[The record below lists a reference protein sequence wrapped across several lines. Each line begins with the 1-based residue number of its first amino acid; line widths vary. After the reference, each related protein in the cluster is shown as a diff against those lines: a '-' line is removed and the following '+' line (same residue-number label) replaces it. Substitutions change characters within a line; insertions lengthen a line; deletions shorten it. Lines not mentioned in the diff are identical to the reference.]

1 MSRRVL
7 TLGTFDIPHAGHA
20 AFLRR
25 CAEFGA
31 VTVGVNSDR
40 FVLEYRNA
48 LPIYTEDE
56 RIDLIAA
63 MGDYGV
69 CLNDGPGHALIEKLD
84 PDLLVVGSDWLRRD
98 YLTQIGVERPD
109 FPILFLPY
117 TEGMSTTDIKR
128 RLMDRR

>member
-20 AFLRR
+20 AFLRA
-25 CAEFGA
+25 CAGYGD

-48 LPIYTEDE
+48 LPVYTEAE
-56 RIDLIAA
+56 RMALIAG
-63 MGDYGV
+63 MGYPTT
-69 CLNDGPGHALIEKLD
+69 LNDGPGHALIERFA

-98 YLTQIGVERPD
+98 YLTQIGVAAPD